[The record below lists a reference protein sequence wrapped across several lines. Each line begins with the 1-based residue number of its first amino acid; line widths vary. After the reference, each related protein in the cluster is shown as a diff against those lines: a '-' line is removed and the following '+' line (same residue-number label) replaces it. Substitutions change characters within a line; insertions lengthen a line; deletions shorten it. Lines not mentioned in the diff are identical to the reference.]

1 MFHGLNS
8 IFHPLLSDTHY
19 YLPSHPGTN
28 FQLCLA
34 NPRALDSLARIY
46 VGIYLLCPCH
56 VLLHMATHPAVKV
69 LDTYLMNKQYG
80 LCVLYPE
87 YFSSLYS
94 KESKIYLY
102 HGIMYCSMMSD
113 PSTNIRKNYAS
124 YCQLMRMTLC
134 LNAFSVDVQANLQ
147 SQVVSLIKEHH
158 GHHPHLWRKGNEVG
172 SC

>member
-19 YLPSHPGTN
+19 YLPSHPGMN

-69 LDTYLMNKQYG
+69 LDTYLMNKQYARTP
-80 LCVLYPE
+80 LAFLT
-87 YFSSLYS
+87 L
-94 KESKIYLY
+94 KKYLSI
-102 HGIMYCSMMSD
+102 G
-113 PSTNIRKNYAS
+113 TYA
-124 YCQLMRMTLC
+124 
-134 LNAFSVDVQANLQ
+134 
-147 SQVVSLIKEHH
+147 
-158 GHHPHLWRKGNEVG
+158 GG
-172 SC
+172 